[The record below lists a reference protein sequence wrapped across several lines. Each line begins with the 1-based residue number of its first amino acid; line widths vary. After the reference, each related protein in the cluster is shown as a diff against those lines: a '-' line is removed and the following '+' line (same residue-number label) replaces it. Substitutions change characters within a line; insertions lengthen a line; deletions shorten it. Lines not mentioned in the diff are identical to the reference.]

1 MLYWQEIKEENNN
14 VNNNYGKGNCF
25 LSNNLRK
32 AHIEECYLCKEE
44 EISFMINYLRKNDRI
59 KIGFN
64 EELNL
69 VWILKMIKDK
79 KNKIR
84 KGGNIGTVFFD
95 DVTYDCDKVKEY
107 NIDNIIH
114 IKKIEDIYK

>member
-32 AHIEECYLCKEE
+32 ALIDECYLCKEE